1 MINLP
6 ANCPMVPVI
15 IGAIVTAIGWPVT
28 AYFAYRAGFRSQRM
42 RMEWEAQ
49 QAKLSLRTKFM
60 DLANNLR
67 TNVSVSERRENWVD
81 FFKDNVTQFVSDYEV
96 IRPDLVWK
104 EKKKMDEAM
113 NSIRRFASMNP
124 EEIYAACRT
133 DSELF
138 DALKKFP
145 ER

>member
-6 ANCPMVPVI
+6 ATCPMVPVI
-15 IGAIVTAIGWPVT
+15 IGAIVTVVGWPVT
-28 AYFAYRAGFRSQRM
+28 AYFAYRSGFRSQRM

-49 QAKLSLRTKFM
+49 KAKLSLRTKFM
-60 DLANNLR
+60 DLANDLS
-67 TNVSVSERRENWVD
+67 VSISERRDNWVE
-81 FFKDNVTQFVSDYEV
+81 FFKDNITQFVSDYQV
-96 IRPDLVWK
+96 IRPDLAWK

-113 NSIRRFASMNP
+113 NSIRRFASMNHD
-124 EEIYAACRT
+124 EIYTACRT

-145 ER
+145 EK